1 MDSLAAHHAYT
12 SVVNHAIGQ
21 RYLSVAENAAY
32 LGLSAKTVYGWA
44 EKGAIPAY
52 KVGRVWRFDKT
63 ELDHFVRGQMPHGLY
78 NSAQC
83 SGPERKGV

>member
-1 MDSLAAHHAYT
+1 VGIPT
-12 SVVNHAIGQ
+12 VEQ
-21 RYLSVAENAAY
+21 RYLSVLEAATY
-32 LGLSAKTVYGWA
+32 MGLSPKTIYAWA
-44 EKGAIPAY
+44 EKGGIPAY

-63 ELDHFVRGQMPHGLY
+63 ELDHFVRGQMPDGLY